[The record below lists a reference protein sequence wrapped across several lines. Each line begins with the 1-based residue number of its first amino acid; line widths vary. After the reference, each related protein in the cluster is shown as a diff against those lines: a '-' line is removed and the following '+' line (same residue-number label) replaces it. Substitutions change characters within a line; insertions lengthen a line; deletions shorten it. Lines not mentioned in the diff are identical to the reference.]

1 MAGSYVVKMK
11 HTRTYLLPRLF
22 TMTTYDVIAS
32 TAFLLVFTFNCVL
45 KLSYIL
51 LQDSPLSVVDTT
63 RVKLST
69 LEGDDSLP
77 ATRSPLPPSPPP
89 SQDMSP
95 MRLSATPAGLQSGE
109 RSSDDRVSTSAG
121 VSPMGVR
128 FSRVPDSVDTTI
140 SELNVR
146 RLPRRD
152 EEDGSVKGSV
162 IGEES
167 SSDTTSRDNVG
178 VVLKR

>member
-1 MAGSYVVKMK
+1 MVLQLQQPSYW
-11 HTRTYLLPRLF
+11 F
-22 TMTTYDVIAS
+22 
-32 TAFLLVFTFNCVL
+32 FTFNCVL

-95 MRLSATPAGLQSGE
+95 TRLSATPAGLQSGE
-109 RSSDDRVSTSAG
+109 RSFDDRVSTSAG

-162 IGEES
+162 IGEDS

>member
-1 MAGSYVVKMK
+1 M
-11 HTRTYLLPRLF
+11 
-22 TMTTYDVIAS
+22 
-32 TAFLLVFTFNCVL
+32 
-45 KLSYIL
+45 
-51 LQDSPLSVVDTT
+51 VDTT

-95 MRLSATPAGLQSGE
+95 MRLFATPAGLQSGE

-121 VSPMGVR
+121 VSPM
-128 FSRVPDSVDTTI
+128 RVQFYRMPDSVDTTI

-152 EEDGSVKGSV
+152 KEWTSENGSVV
-162 IGEES
+162 CQA
-167 SSDTTSRDNVG
+167 SRDNVG